1 VQWAEHVARNT
12 ARERDDVFDE
22 VRGHFSTPELV
33 ELTAVCGLFAQS
45 NRFQDSMR
53 LPIEPQHEVDKIR
66 QSVRADPVK
75 LKAYLE
81 RLVEYWPVQFPAV
94 PLPQAPAKDTGAQT
108 PAPST
113 ITAGPPRVPL
123 VDAQGAGSDSGR
135 FLEAAA
141 RLQGGATNA
150 ARTWAHIPHIAKLF
164 LPLLVAFERDGTGS
178 VLPAPLRLMAM
189 LTVHRVHRAPYLTA
203 HHTVLARAAGL
214 TSAQIAALQS
224 DAAAASPGFSECEH
238 AVIAWSEMVA
248 RNTAKRDDK
257 VIAVLKAHLSDAQIV
272 ELTALCAVCSN
283 ADLIY
288 NALRLPIEKG
298 EEVEQLNRSVQIDP
312 AQLKG
317 YLQSVTAAWPQAF
330 PEPR

>member
-1 VQWAEHVARNT
+1 VLWAEHVARNT

-81 RLVEYWPVQFPAV
+81 RLVQYWPAEFPAV
-94 PLPQAPAKDTGAQT
+94 KLPQALEKDTGSRT
-108 PAPST
+108 PASST
-113 ITAGPPRVPL
+113 VTAGPPRVPL
-123 VDAQGAGSDSGR
+123 VDAQGAGSDSAR
-135 FLEAAA
+135 FIEAAA
-141 RLQGGATNA
+141 GLQGGVTNA
-150 ARTWAHIPHIAKLF
+150 ARTWAHIPNIAKLF
-164 LPLLVAFERDGTGS
+164 LPLFVAFERDGAGS
-178 VLPAPLRLMAM
+178 VLPASLRLMAM
-189 LTVHRVHRAPYLTA
+189 LTVHHVHRAPYLAA

-214 TSAQIAALQS
+214 SSARIAALQS
-224 DAAAASPGFSECEH
+224 DAAAGSPGFSECEQ
-238 AVIAWSEMVA
+238 AVIAWAEMVA

-257 VIAVLKAHLSDAQIV
+257 VIAVLKQHLSDAQVV

-283 ADLIY
+283 ADLIH
-288 NALRLPIEKG
+288 NALRIP
-298 EEVEQLNRSVQIDP
+298 VERGDDVERLNRLVQIDP
-312 AQLKG
+312 ARLKA
-317 YLQSVTAAWPQAF
+317 YLQSVTAAWPQVF
-330 PEPR
+330 PVPR